1 VDEIGGNE
9 DKSLEILSEKNL
21 RNEEAS
27 SVGLECGGKIEG
39 VHREMTELR
48 AAQSFLG

>member
-9 DKSLEILSEKNL
+9 DESLEILSEKNL

-27 SVGLECGGKIEG
+27 SVGLE
-39 VHREMTELR
+39 
-48 AAQSFLG
+48 